1 MPSLASAILEMRS
14 SLAFCAIS
22 MSEAIYGSFCCG
34 AARGLILGARHYKG
48 CAIARTLTEVKIQ
61 APRNPRGV
69 SVELRFRGLL
79 LRDCEQRS
87 TAEARVHR
95 CRPALRDLHRAVLE
109 LRDLA
114 DRVELGVGEHV
125 RRRLVVAER
134 DEYSARRSAVV
145 GARVKGNLSAAR
157 FDGHDLACLHPEPV
171 EVDRMERRDGLGLD
185 VVEHRRAARHRT
197 GVPMLELAAG

>member
-22 MSEAIYGSFCCG
+22 MSDAIYCSFCCG

-95 CRPALRDLHRAVLE
+95 CRPAFRDFHRAVLE
-109 LRDLA
+109 LRDLP
-114 DRVELGVGEHV
+114 DRIEHGVRKQIGC
-125 RRRLVVAER
+125 RFVV
-134 DEYSARRSAVV
+134 
-145 GARVKGNLSAAR
+145 
-157 FDGHDLACLHPEPV
+157 
-171 EVDRMERRDGLGLD
+171 
-185 VVEHRRAARHRT
+185 T
-197 GVPMLELAAG
+197 